1 MCYSSERFRRV
12 ASIIY
17 FIYDSINCPTTVS
30 EGGGGRLISRSFS
43 MLGTLDLF
51 TCIVSSSEHW
61 ACYSNVL

>member
-30 EGGGGRLISRSFS
+30 EGVGGAAYKQKFQYARYLRFVYMYCIKFRA
-43 MLGTLDLF
+43 LGLLQ
-51 TCIVSSSEHW
+51 
-61 ACYSNVL
+61 